1 MATTVTPRTAT
12 TRRPAWRPL
21 LLLAAPLLLAPVG
34 PAFAQVGGGGTL
46 ITFLQNIV
54 NLITGPAGQL
64 LSIIAVC
71 IVGIGALMGAF
82 SLRQAG
88 GVVFGVM
95 LVFSSAW
102 LVQQIVGGM

>member
-1 MATTVTPRTAT
+1 MATIVTSRAAT
-12 TRRPAWRPL
+12 IRRPALPL
-21 LLLAAPLLLAPVG
+21 LLLAATTLLLAHTD
-34 PAFAQVGGGGTL
+34 PALAQTGGGGTL
-46 ITFLQNIV
+46 TTFLQNIV

-64 LSIIAVC
+64 LSVIAIC
-71 IVGIGALMGAF
+71 IVGIGALMGSL

-102 LVQQIVGGM
+102 LVQQIIGGA